1 MIFLR
6 YYKKLSFEEV
16 TVDLLK
22 LIKELGLVR
31 IEEKPGTEVL
41 EASEEAYAFP
51 QTSQV
56 VSDVIIKIKYAKIG
70 EQYIPK
76 DIEVPV
82 ADNSNIKNMFSVDLY
97 TRGKLSGF
105 LAVSH
110 NCTKTFSYGRQITQ
124 AKWEDWKNNFKKG
137 VNYLYQEGALKNIHY
152 SLKNFEETVKKLKT
166 EIPTQTIGD

>member
-56 VSDVIIKIKYAKIG
+56 VSDAIIKIKYAKIG
-70 EQYIPK
+70 EQYVPK
-76 DIEVPV
+76 EIEVPV
-82 ADNSNIKNMFSVDLY
+82 AGKSNIKNMFSVDLY
-97 TRGKLSGF
+97 TKGKIGGF
-105 LAVSH
+105 LAITV
-110 NCTKTFSYGRQITQ
+110 NCYKLFKYGHLITQ
-124 AKWEDWKNNFKKG
+124 ANWEDWKKNFKKG
-137 VNYLYQEGALKNIHY
+137 VNYLYQEGALKNIHF

>member
-16 TVDLLK
+16 TVDLFK
-22 LIKELGLVR
+22 FIKELGLIR
-31 IEEKPGTEVL
+31 LEEMPGTEVFD
-41 EASEEAYAFP
+41 SDEEAYSFP
-51 QTSQV
+51 QSAQV
-56 VSDVIIKIKYAKIG
+56 ASDVIIKIHYTKIG

-76 DIEVPV
+76 EIEVPV
-82 ADNSNIKNMFSVDLY
+82 AENSNIKKMFTVDLY
-97 TRGKLSGF
+97 TRKKNGF
-105 LAVSH
+105 LAVTV
-110 NCTKTFSYGRQITQ
+110 NCFKTFKYGHQITQ
-124 AKWEDWKNNFKKG
+124 AKWEDWKKNFKKG